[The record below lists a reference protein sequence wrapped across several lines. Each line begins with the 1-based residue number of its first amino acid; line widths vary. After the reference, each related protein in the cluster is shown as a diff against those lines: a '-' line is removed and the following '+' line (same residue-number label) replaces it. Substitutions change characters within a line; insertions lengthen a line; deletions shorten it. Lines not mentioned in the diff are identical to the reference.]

1 MALKAV
7 GADCLNSLADN
18 LVGFVQILRQLG
30 VRVSIAETIDAV
42 DSLTVIENF
51 DQDEF
56 RAALKSTLIKN
67 SEDQAAFNQAF
78 NLFFVPPEAKQQQRE
93 EWDSKQQLELEQ
105 SQQAQEELVF
115 QGRPL
120 ELPDELRDVYKRL
133 PEQEKKRLQDF
144 LEKTSSGHNV
154 KESFQPVVEN
164 LLKSSL
170 SFWQR
175 QLSPE
180 DLAQL
185 AAARRQLL
193 GHDELDHVVDSAA
206 GLGGTGRNPLLYKN
220 MQDIAEHEIPQVT
233 ALIKRLAHRIT
244 TRISRRFR
252 LTGRRKIIDIRQSIR
267 RNMRY
272 GGTMISL
279 KYKTK
284 KIHKPNI
291 VVICDVSASMTK
303 YVRFTLPLLFGL
315 SSVVKNIETFIFA
328 NDLEKVTDY
337 FKRSDDFAKVTTDLV
352 TSSVQMGQ
360 GTNLSIALARLKGE
374 YKKLLSPSTLLFI
387 ISDANTMAPLE
398 TASELA
404 GIGKKVKRIL
414 WLNTQPKERW
424 GHTSAIPLFAK
435 HCSMFECY
443 SLAHLTKILSLN
455 LTRQS

>member
-1 MALKAV
+1 M
-7 GADCLNSLADN
+7 NSLADN
-18 LVGFVQILRQLG
+18 IVGFIQILRQLG
-30 VRVSIAETIDAV
+30 VRISTAETIDAV
-42 DSLTVIENF
+42 DSLTIIDNF

-56 RAALKSTLIKN
+56 RAALKSTLVKHA
-67 SEDQAAFNQAF
+67 EDQTAFNQAF
-78 NLFFVPPEAKQQQRE
+78 NLFFVPPEAKQEQQAA
-93 EWDSKQQLELEQ
+93 WDSKQQLDLEQ
-105 SQQAQEELVF
+105 TKQAEEELVF

-120 ELPDELRDVYKRL
+120 EIPDDLKDVYKRL
-133 PEQEKKRLQDF
+133 PEQEKQRLQDF
-144 LEKTSSGHNV
+144 LEKTSTGNNV
-154 KESFQPVVEN
+154 KESFQPIVEN
-164 LLKSSL
+164 LLRSSL
-170 SFWQR
+170 AFWQR

-206 GLGGTGRNPLLYKN
+206 GLGGTGGNPLLYKN

-233 ALIKRLAHRIT
+233 ALIKRLASRLT

-252 LTGRRKIIDIRQSIR
+252 MTGRRKLIDIRKSIR

-272 GGTMISL
+272 GGIMISL

-291 VVICDVSASMTK
+291 VVVCDVSASMTK

-315 SSVVKNIETFIFA
+315 SSVAKNIESFIFA
-328 NDLEKVTDY
+328 TDLEKVTDY
-337 FKRSDDFAKVTTDLV
+337 FRYGADFAQVTEKLIAN
-352 TSSVQMGQ
+352 SSQMGQ
-360 GTNLSIALARLKGE
+360 GTNLFVALSSLEEKH
-374 YKKLLSPSTLLFI
+374 KQLLTPSTLLFI
-387 ISDANTMAPLE
+387 ISDANTLAPLE
-398 TASELA
+398 TASQLS
-404 GIGKKVKRIL
+404 IISKKVKRVL

-424 GHTSAIPLFAK
+424 PQNSALPLFAK
-435 HCSMFECY
+435 YCAMFECY

>member
-1 MALKAV
+1 M
-7 GADCLNSLADN
+7 NSLADN
-18 LVGFVQILRQLG
+18 IVGFIQILRQLG
-30 VRVSIAETIDAV
+30 VRISTAETIDAV
-42 DSLTVIENF
+42 DSLTVIDNF
-51 DQDEF
+51 DQAEF
-56 RAALKSTLIKN
+56 RAALKSTLIKHA
-67 SEDQAAFNQAF
+67 EDQAAFNQAF
-78 NLFFVPPEAKQQQRE
+78 NLFFVPPEAKKEQQTA
-93 EWDSKQQLELEQ
+93 WDSKQQLDLEQ
-105 SQQAQEELVF
+105 TKQAEEELVF

-120 ELPDELRDVYKRL
+120 EIPENLKDVYKRL
-133 PEQEKKRLQDF
+133 PEQEKQRLQDF
-144 LEKTSSGHNV
+144 LEKTSTGNKV
-154 KESFQPVVEN
+154 KESFQPIVEN
-164 LLKSSL
+164 LLRSSL

-206 GLGGTGRNPLLYKN
+206 GLGGTGGNPLLYKN

-233 ALIKRLAHRIT
+233 ALIKRLASRLT

-252 LTGRRKIIDIRQSIR
+252 ITGRRKLIDIRKSIR

-272 GGTMISL
+272 GGIMISL

-291 VVICDVSASMTK
+291 IVVCDVSASMTK

-315 SSVVKNIETFIFA
+315 SSVVKNIESFIFA
-328 NDLEKVTDY
+328 TDLEKVTDY
-337 FKRSDDFAKVTTDLV
+337 FRRGADFAQVTEKLATN
-352 TSSVQMGQ
+352 SSQMGQ
-360 GTNLSIALARLKGE
+360 GTNLFIALSSLEEDHKQ
-374 YKKLLSPSTLLFI
+374 LLTPSTLLFI
-387 ISDANTMAPLE
+387 ISDANTLAPLE
-398 TASELA
+398 TAGQLSL
-404 GIGKKVKRIL
+404 ISKKVKRVL

-424 GHTSAIPLFAK
+424 PQNSAIPLFAK
-435 HCSMFECY
+435 FCAMFECY

>member
-1 MALKAV
+1 M
-7 GADCLNSLADN
+7 NSLADN
-18 LVGFVQILRQLG
+18 IVGFIQILRQLG
-30 VRVSIAETIDAV
+30 VRISTAETIDAV
-42 DSLTVIENF
+42 DSLTIIDNF

-56 RAALKSTLIKN
+56 RAALKSTLVKHA
-67 SEDQAAFNQAF
+67 EDQTAFNQAF
-78 NLFFVPPEAKQQQRE
+78 NLFFVPPEAKQEQQAA
-93 EWDSKQQLELEQ
+93 WDSKQQLDLEQ
-105 SQQAQEELVF
+105 TKQAEEELVF

-120 ELPDELRDVYKRL
+120 EIPDDLKDVYKQL
-133 PEQEKKRLQDF
+133 PEQEKQRLQDF
-144 LEKTSSGHNV
+144 LEKTSTGNNV

-206 GLGGTGRNPLLYKN
+206 GLGGTGGNPLLYKN

-233 ALIKRLAHRIT
+233 ALIKRLASRLT

-252 LTGRRKIIDIRQSIR
+252 MTGRRKLIDIRKSIR

-272 GGTMISL
+272 GGIMISL

-291 VVICDVSASMTK
+291 VVVCDVSASMTK

-315 SSVVKNIETFIFA
+315 SSVAKNIESFIFA
-328 NDLEKVTDY
+328 TDLEKVTDY
-337 FKRSDDFAKVTTDLV
+337 FRYGADFAQVTEKLIAN
-352 TSSVQMGQ
+352 SSQMGQ
-360 GTNLSIALARLKGE
+360 GTNLFVALSSLEEKH
-374 YKKLLSPSTLLFI
+374 KQLLTPSTLLFI
-387 ISDANTMAPLE
+387 ISDANTLAPLE
-398 TASELA
+398 TASQLS
-404 GIGKKVKRIL
+404 IISKKVKRVL

-424 GHTSAIPLFAK
+424 PQNSALPLFAK
-435 HCSMFECY
+435 YCAMFECY

>member
-1 MALKAV
+1 MH
-7 GADCLNSLADN
+7 SLADN

-42 DSLTVIENF
+42 DSLTVIEQF
-51 DQDEF
+51 DRDVF

-67 SEDQAAFNQAF
+67 SEDQAAFDQAF

-93 EWDSKQQLELEQ
+93 DWDSKQQSELEQ

-120 ELPDELRDVYKRL
+120 ELPDELMDVYKRL

-144 LEKTSSGHNV
+144 LGKTSTGHNV

-193 GHDELDHVVDSAA
+193 GHHELDHVVGSAA
-206 GLGGTGRNPLLYKN
+206 GLGGTGRNSLLYKN

-233 ALIKRLAHRIT
+233 ALIKRLAHRLT

-252 LTGRRKIIDIRQSIR
+252 LTGRRKLIDIRQSIR
-267 RNMRY
+267 RNTRY
-272 GGTMISL
+272 GGTMIAL

-291 VVICDVSASMTK
+291 VLLCDVSASMTK

-328 NDLEKVTDY
+328 TDLEKVTAY
-337 FKRSDDFAKVTTDLV
+337 FKRSDDFAQVITSLV
-352 TSSVQMGQ
+352 ADSAQMGQ
-360 GTNLSIALARLKGE
+360 GTNLSIALTSLKAD
-374 YKKLLSPSTLLFI
+374 YKQLLSPSTLLFI
-387 ISDANTMAPLE
+387 ISDANTLAPVE
-398 TASELA
+398 TAGELSA
-404 GIGKKVKRIL
+404 ISKKVKRIL

-424 GHTSAIPLFAK
+424 GQHSAITLFSQYCA
-435 HCSMFECY
+435 MFECY

-455 LTRQS
+455 LTRQP

>member
-1 MALKAV
+1 M
-7 GADCLNSLADN
+7 NSLADN
-18 LVGFVQILRQLG
+18 IVGFVQILRQLG

-42 DSLTVIENF
+42 DSLTIIDNF
-51 DQDEF
+51 DRDEF
-56 RAALKSTLIKN
+56 RAALKSTLVKN
-67 SEDQAAFNQAF
+67 SEDQVAFDQAF
-78 NLFFVPPEAKQQQRE
+78 NLFFVPPEAKQEQRSTWE
-93 EWDSKQQLELEQ
+93 SKQQLELEQ
-105 SQQAQEELVF
+105 SQQADEELVF

-120 ELPDELRDVYKRL
+120 DIPDDLKDVYKRL
-133 PEQEKKRLQDF
+133 PEQDKKRLQEF
-144 LEKTSSGHNV
+144 LEKTSTGHNV

-193 GHDELDHVVDSAA
+193 GYEELDHVVESSA
-206 GLGGTGRNPLLYKN
+206 GIGGTGRNPLLYKN

-233 ALIKRLAHRIT
+233 ALIKRLAHRLT
-244 TRISRRFR
+244 TRISRRFKM
-252 LTGRRKIIDIRQSIR
+252 TGRRKLIDIRQSIR

-279 KYKTK
+279 KYKIK

-328 NDLEKVTDY
+328 NDLEKVTG
-337 FKRSDDFAKVTTDLV
+337 FFRARTDFAEVTEKLITD
-352 TSSVQMGQ
+352 SAQMGQ
-360 GTNLSIALARLKGE
+360 GTNLFIALASLQE
-374 YKKLLSPSTLLFI
+374 QYKQLLSPSTLLFI

-398 TASELA
+398 AASELA
-404 GIGKKVKRIL
+404 LVNKKVKRIL

-424 GHTSAIPLFAK
+424 PQVSAIQLFAK
-435 HCSMFECY
+435 YCSMFECY

-455 LTRQS
+455 LTRNT

>member
-1 MALKAV
+1 MK
-7 GADCLNSLADN
+7 SLADN
-18 LVGFVQILRQLG
+18 IVGFIQILRQLG
-30 VRVSIAETIDAV
+30 VRISTAETIDAV
-42 DSLTVIENF
+42 ESLTVIDNF

-67 SEDQAAFNQAF
+67 AEDQAAFNKAF
-78 NLFFVPPEAKQQQRE
+78 SLFFVPPEAKQEQKNA
-93 EWDSKQQLELEQ
+93 WNSKQQLDQEQ
-105 SQQAQEELVF
+105 SAQADEELVF

-120 ELPDELRDVYKRL
+120 EIPDELKDVYKRL
-133 PEQEKKRLQDF
+133 PEQEKQRLQDF
-144 LEKTSSGHNV
+144 LEKTSTGNNV
-154 KESFQPVVEN
+154 TESFQPVVEN
-164 LLKSSL
+164 LLRSSL

-193 GHDELDHVVDSAA
+193 GHEELDHVVDSAA

-220 MQDIAEHEIPQVT
+220 MQDIADHEIPQVT
-233 ALIKRLAHRIT
+233 ALIKRLAHRLT
-244 TRISRRFR
+244 TRITRRFR
-252 LTGRRKIIDIRQSIR
+252 MTGRRKLIDIRKSIR
-267 RNMRY
+267 RNMHY
-272 GGTMISL
+272 GGIMISL

-315 SSVVKNIETFIFA
+315 SSVVKNIESFIFA
-328 NDLEKVTDY
+328 TDLEKVTDY
-337 FKRSDDFAKVTTDLV
+337 FRHSEDFAQVTEELV
-352 TSSVQMGQ
+352 SNSSQVGQ
-360 GTNLSIALARLKGE
+360 GTNLFIALTSLE
-374 YKKLLSPSTLLFI
+374 EQYKKLLSPSTLLFI
-387 ISDANTMAPLE
+387 ISDANTLAPLE
-398 TASELA
+398 TAGQLA
-404 GIGKKVKRIL
+404 VINKKVKRIL

-424 GHTSAIPLFAK
+424 PQNSALPLFSK

>member
-1 MALKAV
+1 
-7 GADCLNSLADN
+7 LNSLADN
-18 LVGFVQILRQLG
+18 IVGFIQILRQLG
-30 VRVSIAETIDAV
+30 VRISTAETIDAV
-42 DSLTVIENF
+42 DSLTIIDNF

-56 RAALKSTLIKN
+56 RAALKSTLVKHA
-67 SEDQAAFNQAF
+67 EDQTAFNQAF
-78 NLFFVPPEAKQQQRE
+78 NLFFVPPEAKQEQQAA
-93 EWDSKQQLELEQ
+93 WDSKQQLDLEQ
-105 SQQAQEELVF
+105 TKQAEEELVF

-120 ELPDELRDVYKRL
+120 EIPDDLKDVYKQL
-133 PEQEKKRLQDF
+133 PEQEKQRLQDF
-144 LEKTSSGHNV
+144 LEKTSTGNNV

-206 GLGGTGRNPLLYKN
+206 GLGGTGGNPLLYKN

-233 ALIKRLAHRIT
+233 ALIKRLASRLT

-252 LTGRRKIIDIRQSIR
+252 MTGRRKLIDIRKSIR

-272 GGTMISL
+272 GGIMISL

-291 VVICDVSASMTK
+291 VVVCDVSASMTK

-315 SSVVKNIETFIFA
+315 SSVAKNIESFIFA
-328 NDLEKVTDY
+328 TDLEKVTDY
-337 FKRSDDFAKVTTDLV
+337 FRYGADFAQVTEKLIAN
-352 TSSVQMGQ
+352 SSQMGQ
-360 GTNLSIALARLKGE
+360 GTNLFVALSSLEEKH
-374 YKKLLSPSTLLFI
+374 KQLLTPSTLLFI
-387 ISDANTMAPLE
+387 ISDANTLAPLE
-398 TASELA
+398 TASQLS
-404 GIGKKVKRIL
+404 IISKKVKRVL

-424 GHTSAIPLFAK
+424 PQNSALPLFAK
-435 HCSMFECY
+435 YCAMFECY

>member
-1 MALKAV
+1 M
-7 GADCLNSLADN
+7 NSLADN
-18 LVGFVQILRQLG
+18 IVGFIQILRQLG
-30 VRVSIAETIDAV
+30 VRISTAETIDAV
-42 DSLTVIENF
+42 DSLTIIDNF

-56 RAALKSTLIKN
+56 RAALKSTLVKHA
-67 SEDQAAFNQAF
+67 EDQTAFNQAF
-78 NLFFVPPEAKQQQRE
+78 NLFFVPPEAKQEQQTA
-93 EWDSKQQLELEQ
+93 WDSKQQLDLEQ
-105 SQQAQEELVF
+105 TKQAEEELVF

-120 ELPDELRDVYKRL
+120 EIPDDLKDVYKQL
-133 PEQEKKRLQDF
+133 PEQEKQRLQDF
-144 LEKTSSGHNV
+144 LEKTSTGNNV

-206 GLGGTGRNPLLYKN
+206 GLGGTGGNPLLYKN

-233 ALIKRLAHRIT
+233 ALIKRLASRLT

-252 LTGRRKIIDIRQSIR
+252 MTGRRKLIDIRKSIR

-272 GGTMISL
+272 GGIMISL

-291 VVICDVSASMTK
+291 VVVCDVSASMTK

-315 SSVVKNIETFIFA
+315 SSVVKNIESFIFA
-328 NDLEKVTDY
+328 TDLEKVTDY
-337 FKRSDDFAKVTTDLV
+337 FRYGADFAQVTEKLIAN
-352 TSSVQMGQ
+352 SSQMGQ
-360 GTNLSIALARLKGE
+360 GTNLFVALSSLEEKH
-374 YKKLLSPSTLLFI
+374 KQLLTPSTLLFI
-387 ISDANTMAPLE
+387 ISDANTLAPLE
-398 TASELA
+398 TASQLS
-404 GIGKKVKRIL
+404 IISKKVKRVL

-424 GHTSAIPLFAK
+424 PQNSALPLFAK
-435 HCSMFECY
+435 YCAMFECY

>member
-1 MALKAV
+1 M
-7 GADCLNSLADN
+7 NSLADN
-18 LVGFVQILRQLG
+18 IVGFAQILRQLG

-42 DSLTVIENF
+42 ESLTMIDNF
-51 DQDEF
+51 DRDEF
-56 RAALKSTLIKN
+56 RAALKSTLVKTA
-67 SEDQAAFNQAF
+67 EDQVAFEQAF
-78 NLFFVPPEAKQQQRE
+78 NLFFVPPEAKQEQRNA
-93 EWDSKQQLELEQ
+93 WDSKQQLEHEQ
-105 SQQAQEELVF
+105 TQQADEELVF

-120 ELPDELRDVYKRL
+120 DIPDDLKDVYKHL
-133 PEQEKKRLQDF
+133 PEQDKKRLQEF
-144 LEKTSSGHNV
+144 LEKTSTGHNV

-193 GHDELDHVVDSAA
+193 GHNELDHVVDSAA
-206 GLGGTGRNPLLYKN
+206 AGSGAGRNSLLYKN

-233 ALIKRLAHRIT
+233 ALIKRLAHRLT
-244 TRISRRFR
+244 TRISRRFKM
-252 LTGRRKIIDIRQSIR
+252 TSRRKVVDIRQSIR

-272 GGTMISL
+272 GGIMISL

-284 KIHKPNI
+284 KIHKPN
-291 VVICDVSASMTK
+291 VVVVCDVSASMTK

-315 SSVVKNIETFIFA
+315 SNVVKNIESFIFA
-328 NDLEKVTDY
+328 DDLEKVTGY
-337 FKRSDDFAKVTTDLV
+337 FRNTTDFAAVTEKLITD
-352 TSSVQMGQ
+352 SAQMGQ
-360 GTNLSIALARLKGE
+360 GTNLFIALSSLE
-374 YKKLLSPSTLLFI
+374 EQYKQLLTPSTLLFI

-404 GIGKKVKRIL
+404 VISKKVKRIL

-424 GHTSAIPLFAK
+424 PQVNAIQSFIK
-435 HCSMFECY
+435 HCTMFECY
-443 SLAHLTKILSLN
+443 SLAHLSKILSLN
-455 LTRQS
+455 LSRNT

>member
-1 MALKAV
+1 M
-7 GADCLNSLADN
+7 NSLADN
-18 LVGFVQILRQLG
+18 LVGFVHILRQLG

-42 DSLTVIENF
+42 DSLTVIEQF
-51 DQDEF
+51 DRDVF

-67 SEDQAAFNQAF
+67 SEDQVAFDQAF
-78 NLFFVPPEAKQQQRE
+78 SLFFVPPEAKQQQRE
-93 EWDSKQQLELEQ
+93 DWDSKQQLELEQ
-105 SQQAQEELVF
+105 SQQAQEEMVF

-120 ELPDELRDVYKRL
+120 DLPAELMEVYKRL

-144 LEKTSSGHNV
+144 LEKTSTGNNV

-193 GHDELDHVVDSAA
+193 GHHELDHVVDSAA

-220 MQDIAEHEIPQVT
+220 MQDIADHEIPQVT
-233 ALIKRLAHRIT
+233 ALIKRLAYRLT

-252 LTGRRKIIDIRQSIR
+252 LTGRRKLIDIRQTIR
-267 RNMRY
+267 RNTRY
-272 GGTMISL
+272 GGTMIAL

-291 VVICDVSASMTK
+291 VLLCDVSASMTK

-315 SSVVKNIETFIFA
+315 ASVVKNIETFIFA
-328 NDLEKVTDY
+328 TDLEKVTGY
-337 FKRSDDFAKVTTDLV
+337 FKRSDDFAQVVTDIVTD
-352 TSSVQMGQ
+352 SAQMGQ
-360 GTNLSIALARLKGE
+360 GTNLAIALTSLRE
-374 YKKLLSPSTLLFI
+374 QYKQLLSPSTLLFI
-387 ISDANTMAPLE
+387 ISDANTLAPAE
-398 TASELA
+398 TAGELSA
-404 GIGKKVKRIL
+404 INKKVKRII

-424 GHTSAIPLFAK
+424 GQHSAITLFSQYCA
-435 HCSMFECY
+435 MFECY

-455 LTRQS
+455 LTRQP

>member
-1 MALKAV
+1 M
-7 GADCLNSLADN
+7 NSLADN
-18 LVGFVQILRQLG
+18 IVGFIQILRQLG
-30 VRVSIAETIDAV
+30 VRISTAETIDAV
-42 DSLTVIENF
+42 DSLTIIDNF

-56 RAALKSTLIKN
+56 RAALKSTLVKHA
-67 SEDQAAFNQAF
+67 EDQTAFNQAF
-78 NLFFVPPEAKQQQRE
+78 NLFFVPPEAKQEQQAA
-93 EWDSKQQLELEQ
+93 WDSKQQLDLEQ
-105 SQQAQEELVF
+105 TKQAEEELVF

-120 ELPDELRDVYKRL
+120 EIPDDLKDVYKQL
-133 PEQEKKRLQDF
+133 PEQEKQRLQDF
-144 LEKTSSGHNV
+144 LEKTSTGNNV

-206 GLGGTGRNPLLYKN
+206 GLGGTGGNPLLYKN

-233 ALIKRLAHRIT
+233 ALIKRLASRLT

-252 LTGRRKIIDIRQSIR
+252 MTGRRKLIDIRKSIR

-272 GGTMISL
+272 GGIMISL

-291 VVICDVSASMTK
+291 VVVCDVSASMTK
-303 YVRFTLPLLFGL
+303 YVQFTLPLLFGL
-315 SSVVKNIETFIFA
+315 SSVVKNIESFIFA
-328 NDLEKVTDY
+328 TDLEKVTDY
-337 FKRSDDFAKVTTDLV
+337 FRYGADFAQVTEKLIAN
-352 TSSVQMGQ
+352 SSQMGQ
-360 GTNLSIALARLKGE
+360 GTNLFVALSSLEEKH
-374 YKKLLSPSTLLFI
+374 KQLLTPSTLLFI
-387 ISDANTMAPLE
+387 ISDANTLAPLE
-398 TASELA
+398 TASQLS
-404 GIGKKVKRIL
+404 IISKKVNRVL

-424 GHTSAIPLFAK
+424 PQNSALPLFAK
-435 HCSMFECY
+435 YCAMFECY

>member
-1 MALKAV
+1 LH
-7 GADCLNSLADN
+7 SLADN
-18 LVGFVQILRQLG
+18 IVGFIQILRQLG
-30 VRVSIAETIDAV
+30 VRISTAETIDAV
-42 DSLTVIENF
+42 DSLTLIDSF
-51 DQDEF
+51 DQAEF
-56 RAALKSTLIKN
+56 KAALKSTLIKHA
-67 SEDQAAFNQAF
+67 EDQAAFNHAF
-78 NLFFVPPEAKQQQRE
+78 NLFFVPPEAKQEQQTAWE
-93 EWDSKQQLELEQ
+93 SKQQLDLEQ
-105 SQQAQEELVF
+105 SLQADEELVF

-120 ELPDELRDVYKRL
+120 EISDDLKDVYKML
-133 PEQEKKRLQDF
+133 PEKEKQRLQEF
-144 LEKTSSGHNV
+144 LEKTSTGKNV

-175 QLSPE
+175 QLSAE

-206 GLGGTGRNPLLYKN
+206 GLGGTGGNPLLYKN
-220 MQDIAEHEIPQVT
+220 MQEIAEQEIPQVT
-233 ALIKRLAHRIT
+233 ALIKRLASRLT

-252 LTGRRKIIDIRQSIR
+252 MTGRRKLIDIRKSIR

-272 GGTMISL
+272 GGIMISL

-291 VVICDVSASMTK
+291 VIVCDVSASMTK

-315 SSVVKNIETFIFA
+315 SSVVKNIESFIFA
-328 NDLEKVTDY
+328 TDLERVTDY
-337 FKRSDDFAKVTTDLV
+337 FRHSNDFAQVTEELITN
-352 TSSVQMGQ
+352 SAQMGQ
-360 GTNLSIALARLKGE
+360 GTNLFIALSRLE
-374 YKKLLSPSTLLFI
+374 EQHRQLLTPSTLLFI
-387 ISDANTMAPLE
+387 ISDANTLAPQE
-398 TASELA
+398 TAGQLS
-404 GIGKKVKRIL
+404 IMSKKVKRIL

-424 GHTSAIPLFAK
+424 PQTSAISSFSAY
-435 HCSMFECY
+435 CAMFECY

>member
-1 MALKAV
+1 M
-7 GADCLNSLADN
+7 NSLADN
-18 LVGFVQILRQLG
+18 IVGFVQILRQLG
-30 VRVSIAETIDAV
+30 VRISIAETIDAV
-42 DSLTVIENF
+42 NSLTIIDNF
-51 DQDEF
+51 DRDEF

-67 SEDQAAFNQAF
+67 AEDQAAFEQTF
-78 NLFFVPPEAKQQQRE
+78 NLFFVPPEAKQEQRE
-93 EWDSKQQLELEQ
+93 AWDSKQQLDLEQ

-120 ELPDELRDVYKRL
+120 DIPDELRDVYKRL
-133 PEQEKKRLQDF
+133 PEAEKQRLQEF
-144 LEKTSSGHNV
+144 LEKTSTGHNV

-193 GHDELDHVVDSAA
+193 GYEELDHVVDSAA
-206 GLGGTGRNPLLYKN
+206 GLGGTGRNSLLYKN

-233 ALIKRLAHRIT
+233 SLIKRLAHRLT

-252 LTGRRKIIDIRQSIR
+252 MTGRRKLIDIRQSIR

-272 GGTMISL
+272 GGIMISL

-291 VVICDVSASMTK
+291 VVLCDVSASMTK

-315 SSVVKNIETFIFA
+315 SSVVKNIESFVFA
-328 NDLEKVTDY
+328 TDLEKVTGY
-337 FKRSDDFAKVTTDLV
+337 FRGRDDFAQVTEELI
-352 TSSVQMGQ
+352 SSSAQMGQ
-360 GTNLSIALARLKGE
+360 GTNVYIALTSLEAQ

-387 ISDANTMAPLE
+387 ISDANTLAPLE
-398 TASELA
+398 TAGVLSL
-404 GIGKKVKRIL
+404 ISKKVKRIL

-424 GHTSAIPLFAK
+424 SQNSAIPLFSK